1 MTKQNPTREP
11 EGLLSYNI
19 YQSYADFSEFL
30 LKRKGKRNF
39 VAPAYRFL
47 EFFKECDLQWGKIPS
62 YEIITYTFDDHF
74 VQKNMPVLGWLLKT
88 HQICVDDTT
97 EQIII
102 SQAAIQEMFVA
113 FDDDSPSILQ
123 EYLCFL
129 NKRQKRRQSKPSSV
143 RTVFQ
148 PMISLYYY
156 YGLHG
161 SQTPSQAQIDRYLTT
176 NKGQIS
182 AMVCFVQYLNNHRQF
197 NLVCKRM
204 SKQVPVRPTYKIVGD
219 KDRQKFERRFI
230 ALAMLT
236 DPLNNKEKIQ
246 WINYGIRYFHRF
258 FISIKALSD
267 VDIKPC
273 DEYENLMLVQ
283 YDNKQFALPKF

>member
-1 MTKQNPTREP
+1 MINQNPTREL
-11 EGLLSYNI
+11 EEQLSHSI
-19 YQSYADFSEFL
+19 FQSYTDFSKFL
-30 LKRKGKRNF
+30 RSRTGKRNF
-39 VAPAYRFL
+39 VAPAYRFD

-62 YEIITYTFDDHF
+62 YKIITHTFDNHF

-88 HQICVDDTT
+88 RQIFVDDTT

-113 FDDDSPSILQ
+113 FDDDPPSILQ
-123 EYLCFL
+123 EYLLFL
-129 NKRQKRRQSKPSSV
+129 NQRQKRRQSKPSSV

-148 PMISLYYY
+148 PIISLYHH
-156 YGLHG
+156 YGLRG
-161 SQTPSQAQIDRYLTT
+161 CQTPSQAQIDRYLIK
-176 NKGQIS
+176 NKGHITAMIS
-182 AMVCFVQYLNNHRQF
+182 FVQYLNGHHQF
-197 NLVCKRM
+197 NLVCKRS
-204 SKQVPVRPTYKIVGD
+204 SKKIPIKPAYRIVGD
-219 KDRQKFERRFI
+219 KDRQKFEKRFI

-236 DPLNNKEKIQ
+236 RPINDKEKIQ

-258 FISIKALSD
+258 FISIKTLSD

-273 DEYENLMLVQ
+273 NEYENLMLVQ

>member
-1 MTKQNPTREP
+1 MINQNPTREL
-11 EGLLSYNI
+11 EEQLSHSI
-19 YQSYADFSEFL
+19 FQSYTDFSKFL
-30 LKRKGKRNF
+30 RSRTGKRNF
-39 VAPAYRFL
+39 VAPAYRFD

-62 YEIITYTFDDHF
+62 YKIITHTFDNHF

-88 HQICVDDTT
+88 RQIFVDNTT

-113 FDDDSPSILQ
+113 FDDDPPSILQ

-129 NKRQKRRQSKPSSV
+129 NERQKRRQSKPSSV

-148 PMISLYYY
+148 PIIILYHY
-156 YGLHG
+156 YGLRG
-161 SQTPSQAQIDRYLTT
+161 CQTPSQAQIDRYLIK
-176 NKGQIS
+176 NKGHIT
-182 AMVCFVQYLNNHRQF
+182 AMVSFVQYLNNHRQF
-197 NLVCKRM
+197 NLVCKRP
-204 SKQVPVRPTYKIVGD
+204 SNQIPIKPAYRIVGD

-236 DPLNNKEKIQ
+236 GPLNDKEKIQ

-258 FISIKALSD
+258 FISIKTLSD

-273 DEYENLMLVQ
+273 NEYENLMLVQ

>member
-1 MTKQNPTREP
+1 MIKRNPTRES
-11 EGLLSYNI
+11 EELLSHNI
-19 YQSYADFSEFL
+19 YQSYTDFSEFL

-62 YEIITYTFDDHF
+62 YEIITYTFDDRF
-74 VQKNMPVLGWLLKT
+74 VQKNMPVIGWLLKT

-113 FDDDSPSILQ
+113 FDDDPPSILQ

-148 PMISLYYY
+148 PIIGYTTTMVYTAHKR
-156 YGLHG
+156 LHK
-161 SQTPSQAQIDRYLTT
+161 L
-176 NKGQIS
+176 K
-182 AMVCFVQYLNNHRQF
+182 
-197 NLVCKRM
+197 
-204 SKQVPVRPTYKIVGD
+204 
-219 KDRQKFERRFI
+219 
-230 ALAMLT
+230 
-236 DPLNNKEKIQ
+236 
-246 WINYGIRYFHRF
+246 
-258 FISIKALSD
+258 
-267 VDIKPC
+267 
-273 DEYENLMLVQ
+273 
-283 YDNKQFALPKF
+283 

>member
-1 MTKQNPTREP
+1 MTNQNPIREL
-11 EGLLSYNI
+11 EDLLSHNI
-19 YQSYADFSEFL
+19 FQSYTDFSEFL
-30 LKRKGKRNF
+30 RSRTGKRNF
-39 VAPAYRFL
+39 VAPAYRFI

-62 YEIITYTFDDHF
+62 YKIITYTFDDHF
-74 VQKNMPVLGWLLKT
+74 VQKNMPVLRWLLKT
-88 HQICVDDTT
+88 HQICVDDIT

-113 FDDDSPSILQ
+113 FDDDPPIILQ

-129 NKRQKRRQSKPSSV
+129 NKRQKHRQSKPSSV

-148 PMISLYYY
+148 PIINLYHYYSLQ
-156 YGLHG
+156 G
-161 SQTPSQAQIDRYLTT
+161 SQTPTQVQIDRYLTI

-182 AMVCFVQYLNNHRQF
+182 AMICFVQYLNNHRQLNF
-197 NLVCKRM
+197 VCKRV
-204 SKQVPVRPTYKIVGD
+204 SKQVSVKPAYKMVGD

-246 WINYGIRYFHRF
+246 WVNYGIRYFHRF
-258 FISIKALSD
+258 LISIKTLSD

-273 DEYENLMLVQ
+273 HDYENLMLVF
-283 YDNKQFALPKF
+283 YHDKQFALPKF